1 MPAIT
6 AEKCLRET
14 IPDPE
19 LFEQYWNGN
28 GDNSVCFKSII
39 EDGLRNTEKNEYLI
53 NGYISFGSLLEIYL
67 SSHTASPI
75 YKQKVIIP
83 FFNQWVNNA
92 AKYFG
97 EKMDEPYK
105 FAKYVYADKTIQLL
119 QELQARDGK
128 SKKGLSDNLGVS
140 EKTIQTDLRLLSPS
154 LKRSKTSETDEA
166 LKIGGYA
173 VNVEIKEIR
182 QPDNSKLYY
191 TPNTVNPL
199 VMLPNITQVA
209 VLLSSLAQNEGSDVA
224 IGIGAD
230 IWLQLS
236 DYCKGRIKTKIS
248 PNNPTLS
255 EFIDRIEYLIK
266 RGHIVGFVKER
277 DMDVSSVSELLTI
290 ACKGSRRCD
299 IELVKDGKT
308 IELYNQKIQILKNH
322 YVAVSAEQ
330 PSESIDF
337 IEEDVS
343 YIEMV

>member
-1 MPAIT
+1 
-6 AEKCLRET
+6 
-14 IPDPE
+14 
-19 LFEQYWNGN
+19 
-28 GDNSVCFKSII
+28 
-39 EDGLRNTEKNEYLI
+39 
-53 NGYISFGSLLEIYL
+53 
-67 SSHTASPI
+67 
-75 YKQKVIIP
+75 
-83 FFNQWVNNA
+83 
-92 AKYFG
+92 
-97 EKMDEPYK
+97 
-105 FAKYVYADKTIQLL
+105 
-119 QELQARDGK
+119 
-128 SKKGLSDNLGVS
+128 
-140 EKTIQTDLRLLSPS
+140 
-154 LKRSKTSETDEA
+154 
-166 LKIGGYA
+166 
-173 VNVEIKEIR
+173 
-182 QPDNSKLYY
+182 
-191 TPNTVNPL
+191 
-199 VMLPNITQVA
+199 MLPNVTQVA

-236 DYCKGRIKTKIS
+236 DYCKERIKTKIS